1 MILKLFIEIIQRP
14 VCSKKLLNYIK
25 FFILDFIVLLKNRPN
40 FVIVQTPPS
49 FILIAPVIYKVFYR
63 KVKVISD
70 THNAMTR
77 SPWKDRFGTSFLFN
91 KVDLI
96 CVHNDVV
103 YESVKDEIPFKKSNI
118 SILEDKTIDYEPII
132 ETHSSTNEN
141 KEAEKGI
148 NVFFPASFNED
159 EPIKEILDCA
169 VLNQDINFTLTGN
182 AVKLEKK
189 FGIAPSDLPDNF
201 KITGWLT
208 NEEYNRTLMDCDV
221 LLGLTIFDDIQMSVS
236 NEGLGAEKVMV
247 LSDKKALRNIYKS
260 GAIYTENSASEIAQR
275 IREAHRKR
283 DVLKKEIKK
292 IQRN

>member
-1 MILKLFIEIIQRP
+1 M
-14 VCSKKLLNYIK
+14 
-25 FFILDFIVLLKNRPN
+25 
-40 FVIVQTPPS
+40 
-49 FILIAPVIYKVFYR
+49 FYR

-283 DVLKKEIKK
+283 DVLKKEIKNTK
-292 IQRN
+292 KLKESRYKGQLEVFKTKVNMKG